1 MNVAVTKISYY
12 NHKQINYAILTL
24 YKMMMLKNCMRLYSA
39 MYFISAKLVINAHL
53 PSRIKSTMQD
63 MLSTLE
69 VKGAATLASPCERD
83 TPTYAALS
91 ACKYMIMK
99 KFIHELNLTDIFSN
113 IINLTFS

>member
-1 MNVAVTKISYY
+1 MSVAVNK
-12 NHKQINYAILTL
+12 INYCSRKRIDYVMLTL

-53 PSRIKSTMQD
+53 PSKIKSTIQD

-91 ACKYMIMK
+91 ACKYKIM
-99 KFIHELNLTDIFSN
+99 E
-113 IINLTFS
+113 